1 MNFRL
6 IFIFFLLQYII
17 PATAQNVVI
26 KSCKI
31 TTDHIPADM
40 RRNDF
45 NNKPCALVKVQV
57 LDEIARVEG
66 NKIGKIV
73 DNGGAEKLVYMCQ
86 GTRSMRIHLKKHL
99 PVNIVFQEHSISS
112 LEGNRV
118 YEIILEETKSP
129 SNSGGQV
136 VSTPTPTT
144 VVHEQNTLQK
154 FILNYSPANATV
166 IIDSKMV
173 SGDGRIEMELPV
185 GEHNYVIAA
194 EGYIAVEGTVKLNE
208 YSPRTITEELVKD
221 NNSKNNKPKTSAKEK
236 KAKENI
242 KEKTQGLRAAE
253 NTPQSPARQSSN
265 TNRTTEISVVKDN
278 TTGANQKEQTIG
290 QKINR
295 FFDKVFKND
304 LDYVIFRDGRM
315 QSVKILQIDN
325 EKTLV
330 MESGANSASE
340 HYIMNSGFFMLK
352 SNTRGNIVFNRVGE
366 RILTTSEPVDV
377 PKGAI
382 SIICVDGREI
392 VGYNVRVKDDNVTY
406 NTAKKGKGQQLSL
419 PVTEVFLINYSNGSR
434 DVLTSIIEQD
444 RREQA
449 AEEARIEAERKVH
462 EAEIARIR
470 ELQESM
476 RAEAAK
482 PTMKN
487 PKLATIVTKKGVR
500 MKVWVCEDTPTIVS
514 YKKAKTAKSPVI
526 KLKKSNIKSI
536 TY

>member
-1 MNFRL
+1 MKFRL
-6 IFIFFLLQYII
+6 LFIFFLLQYII
-17 PATAQNVVI
+17 PTTAQDVVI
-26 KSCKI
+26 KSCRL
-31 TTDHIPADM
+31 TTDHIPANM

-45 NNKPCALVKVQV
+45 NGKPCALVKVQV

-99 PVNIVFQEHSISS
+99 PVNIVFQEHGVSD

-118 YEIILEETKSP
+118 YEIVLEEKKSP
-129 SNSGGQV
+129 SSSDGQV
-136 VSTPTPTT
+136 GRTT
-144 VVHEQNTLQK
+144 ASNTIVQEQNTLQK
-154 FILNYSPANATV
+154 FILNYSPADATV

-173 SGDGRIEMELPV
+173 SGEGRIEMELPV
-185 GEHNYVIAA
+185 GEHNYMIAA

-208 YSPRTITEELVKD
+208 YSPRTITEELVRD
-221 NNSKNNKPKTSAKEK
+221 GSAKSSQTKRTTKEK
-236 KAKENI
+236 KKKEDTRDET
-242 KEKTQGLRAAE
+242 KERRSNDGSSHPSVGQGGIA
-253 NTPQSPARQSSN
+253 
-265 TNRTTEISVVKDN
+265 NRNVEEGITSAN
-278 TTGANQKEQTIG
+278 STGTNQKEQTLG

-304 LDYVIFRDGRM
+304 LDYVVFRDGRM
-315 QSVKILQIDN
+315 QSVKIIQIDN

-340 HYIMNSGFFMLK
+340 HYIMNREIFMLK
-352 SNTRGNIVFNRVGE
+352 SNTRGNIVFNRFGE
-366 RILTTSEPVDV
+366 RILTTSETVDV
-377 PKGAI
+377 PKGAM

-392 VGYNVRVKDDNVTY
+392 VGYNVRVENDNVTY

-419 PVTEVFLINYSNGSR
+419 PVAEVFLINYSNGSR

-449 AEEARIEAERKVH
+449 AEEARIEAERKAR

-476 RAEAAK
+476 RAEAEK

-487 PKLATIVTKKGVR
+487 PKLATIVTKKGVK
-500 MKVWVCEDTPTIVS
+500 MKVWVCEDTPTVVS

-526 KLKKSNIKSI
+526 KLKKNTIKSI

>member
-1 MNFRL
+1 MKFRL
-6 IFIFFLLQYII
+6 LFILFLLQYII
-17 PATAQNVVI
+17 PTTAQNVVV
-26 KSCKI
+26 KSCKL

-45 NNKPCALVKVQV
+45 NGKPCALVKVQV

-86 GTRSMRIHLKKHL
+86 GTRNMRIHLKKHL
-99 PVNIVFQEHSISS
+99 PVNIVFQEHSISD

-118 YEIILEETKSP
+118 YEIVLEEAENP
-129 SNSGGQV
+129 SASDGQAG
-136 VSTPTPTT
+136 SAPTPP
-144 VVHEQNTLQK
+144 VAVPEKNTLQK

-173 SGDGRIEMELPV
+173 SGDGKIEIELPV

-208 YSPRTITEELVKD
+208 YSPRTITEELVRD
-221 NNSKNNKPKTSAKEK
+221 NQAKKTVKEK
-236 KAKENI
+236 NKQDNKREV
-242 KEKTQGLRAAE
+242 
-253 NTPQSPARQSSN
+253 NTERRVTGKNPAPSTRQSGN
-265 TNRTTEISVVKDN
+265 TNPSTNTDIANDN
-278 TTGANQKEQTIG
+278 TTRTNQKEQTIG
-290 QKINR
+290 QKINK

-304 LDYVIFRDGRM
+304 LDYIIFRDGRM
-315 QSVKILQIDN
+315 QSVKIIQTDN

-340 HYIMNSGFFMLK
+340 HYIMNTEIFMLK
-352 SNTRGNIVFNRVGE
+352 SYSRGNVVFNRFGE
-366 RILTTSEPVDV
+366 RILTTSEHIDI
-377 PKGAI
+377 PKGAM

-392 VGYNVRVKDDNVTY
+392 VGYNAKIENGNVIY
-406 NTAKKGKGQQLSL
+406 NTAKKNKGQQMSI
-419 PVTEVFLINYSNGSR
+419 PASEVFLINYPNGSR
-434 DVLTSIIEQD
+434 DILTSIIEQD
-444 RREQA
+444 QREQA
-449 AEEARIEAERKVH
+449 AEEARLEAERKAR
-462 EAEIARIR
+462 EAQLAKIR

-476 RAEAAK
+476 RAEAEK
-482 PTMKN
+482 PSIKN
-487 PKLATIVTKKGVR
+487 PKLATIVTKKGAR

-526 KLKKSNIKSI
+526 KLKRSNIKSI